1 MTWPGPVLIVLSSM
15 SFKATLKYLT
25 ADTYSLCKSQT
36 WPSASK
42 LYIELGIFRIV
53 FLIRANCSSV
63 EIMFVI
69 PTARVFKC
77 GTICLLPHTESSP
90 RGISGI
96 ASWMYWLYDFIATQ
110 ATRAFSLA
118 SIWSLTKCLT
128 ISCTTLCKRM
138 LTESSSFPISNS
150 EDRWIWMPISSSSN
164 SSSAF
169 TT

>member
-1 MTWPGPVLIVLSSM
+1 M
-15 SFKATLKYLT
+15 SFKATLKYFI
-25 ADTYSLCKSQT
+25 ADTYSLWRQQT
-36 WPSASK
+36 SPSISK
-42 LYIELGIFRIV
+42 LYKDLYIFRIV
-53 FLIRANCSSV
+53 SLMRANFSSV

-69 PTARVFKC
+69 PAARVFKC

-118 SIWSLTKCLT
+118 SIRSLTKCLT

-150 EDRWIWMPISSSSN
+150 EDPWIWMPISSSSN